1 VLHVASDT
9 GVETRIDLVPFGAI
23 ASADGCLTWP
33 PDDAHVMS
41 VLGYQEALDGAVWM
55 TVAPGRTV
63 PLASAAGLA
72 LLKVSAWVDRGE
84 ERGGRDAVDLVEILR
99 RAHRFLSDRELYD
112 DHPVAMSTYD
122 FDPVPA
128 GAWVIGRHVAERVAG
143 PTAALVLEALKP
155 EARDRLLDYASRG
168 RSPLDRGGATADEAG
183 LVEAFAR
190 GFLSMPTR
198 SGGGR

>member
-128 GAWVIGRHVAERVAG
+128 VAWVIGRHVAERVAG